1 MRRNDL
7 SRVVAVRLAA
17 RTRDRTDSPQH
28 RPCEGHRSTAPWN
41 SAFLLVSFAPDAQA
55 AAASVLVQWNSVPSA
70 HMRCM
75 ITAIRRATAT
85 TARFIPRCRAIFMPQ
100 ALSHDHLMVRVIMTW
115 AASNSSLRII
125 ASPHFEMPPI
135 RSISPDWWRRGVK
148 PNTAPTALEF
158 LKRAGT
164 STRRTEGQRDQ
175 RSDTGY
181 AHETAADV
189 ILAHDSEQ
197 STMQNAKL

>member
-7 SRVVAVRLAA
+7 PRVVAVKLTGEQGTG
-17 RTRDRTDSPQH
+17 RTRLNH

-115 AASNSSLRII
+115 A
-125 ASPHFEMPPI
+125 
-135 RSISPDWWRRGVK
+135 
-148 PNTAPTALEF
+148 
-158 LKRAGT
+158 
-164 STRRTEGQRDQ
+164 
-175 RSDTGY
+175 
-181 AHETAADV
+181 
-189 ILAHDSEQ
+189 
-197 STMQNAKL
+197 